1 MPDFAALIATDVCF
15 GLIISSG
22 NLFLYCMSGKKV
34 LILFVALLALFLATT
49 YLLFPAQQQAGGS
62 VLSGANYSMAIR
74 QLPDTVLWKR
84 WWPWSE
90 PGKEGNQPEGTI
102 RLKGFS
108 DTQLVLDWEEHG
120 VFIPVAV
127 TLSSKGNDSTI
138 LLWSAGWEVG
148 ANPIARISEFAR
160 GRRLR
165 NDMQTLLAAFSIYAS
180 NPENVYGFKPVYT
193 KVTDT
198 LLIST
203 KSTFTVEPGLKE
215 IYGMF
220 GSLEKYVVANG
231 ATITGQ
237 PMYHVTGSG
246 NAFEVMTALPIS
258 KLIEESGSYRIKR
271 MVDGHLLVA
280 EVKAG
285 PEVLKLLFRQFEQY
299 KNDYRLAS
307 PAIPYLQPIT
317 NRMQNPDTAQWIT
330 RMCYPIF

>member
-1 MPDFAALIATDVCF
+1 
-15 GLIISSG
+15 
-22 NLFLYCMSGKKV
+22 MSGKKG
-34 LILFVALLALFLATT
+34 LIIFVVLLALFLATT
-49 YLLFPAQQQAGGS
+49 YALFPGKQQAGGS
-62 VLSGANYSMAIR
+62 VHSGANYSMAIR

-84 WWPWSE
+84 WWPWVE
-90 PGKEGNQPEGTI
+90 AGNEGNHSEGAI
-102 RLKGFS
+102 RLKGYS
-108 DTQLVLDWEEHG
+108 DIQLVLDWEENG
-120 VFIPVAV
+120 VSIPVSV

-138 LLWSAGWEVG
+138 LVWSAGWEVG
-148 ANPIARISEFAR
+148 ANPIARIREFAR

-180 NPENVYGFKPVYT
+180 NPENVYGFKPVFT

-203 KSTFTVEPGLKE
+203 KSTFTAEPGLKE

-220 GSLEKYVVANG
+220 GSLEKYVLAQG
-231 ATITGQ
+231 AAITGQ

-246 NAFEVMTALPIS
+246 NAFEVMAALPIS
-258 KLIEESGSYRIKR
+258 KLIEQSGSYRIKR
-271 MVDGHLLVA
+271 MVDGHLLVT

-285 PEVLKLLFRQFEQY
+285 PEGLKLLFRQFEQY

-317 NRMQNPDTAQWIT
+317 NRLQNPDTTQWIT